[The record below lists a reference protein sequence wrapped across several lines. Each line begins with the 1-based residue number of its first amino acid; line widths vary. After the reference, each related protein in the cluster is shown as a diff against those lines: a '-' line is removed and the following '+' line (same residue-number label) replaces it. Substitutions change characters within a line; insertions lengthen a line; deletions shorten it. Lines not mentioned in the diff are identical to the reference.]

1 MKKASELLKGTE
13 DLKRQLEELSSL
25 ATWNDDGNLI
35 IRPPTPPAA
44 PSNLNRSVSDK
55 VRRMGKREAKTTFR
69 KEVQL
74 NPTNLRS
81 T

>member
-35 IRPPTPPAA
+35 IRPPTPPPA

-55 VRRMGKREAKTTFR
+55 VSLGQKRQQAAEQK
-69 KEVQL
+69 
-74 NPTNLRS
+74 N
-81 T
+81 